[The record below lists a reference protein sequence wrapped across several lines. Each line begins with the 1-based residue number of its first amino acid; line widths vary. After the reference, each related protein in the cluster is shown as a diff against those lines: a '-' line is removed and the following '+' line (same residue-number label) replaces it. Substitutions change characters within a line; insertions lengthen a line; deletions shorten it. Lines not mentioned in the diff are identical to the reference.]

1 MIFVG
6 GDGRPTAAVAELMGE
21 ELAAAIARAAATERF
36 KGKSG
41 SALTLLS
48 PNASLDKLVVIG
60 TASEG
65 EPIDATLLGGQ
76 VAGKVANGPASVSAR
91 CPRT

>member
-1 MIFVG
+1 M
-6 GDGRPTAAVAELMGE
+6 DARRRAVAELMGE
-21 ELAAAIARAAATERF
+21 ELARAIARAAATERF

-76 VAGKVANGPASVSAR
+76 VAGKIGERAGKRDAR
-91 CPRT
+91 RPGT